1 MPVEMI
7 MQCMSHSEFDNDE
20 DIDKP
25 WRQKKTQSR
34 CQLWATLWYSHVG
47 DDIDV
52 NDKDDT
58 DDVDYDVDE
67 DVKTDFDED
76 DDTEVDDD
84 VDDDLN

>member
-1 MPVEMI
+1 MPVEMMVE
-7 MQCMSHSEFDNDE
+7 MQCMSHSEFNNNE
-20 DIDKP
+20 DKP
-25 WRQKKTQSR
+25 WRQKTTQPR

-52 NDKDDT
+52 NDKDDA

-67 DVKTDFDED
+67 DVKTDVDED